1 MKFFLSL
8 CCLVLL
14 SFGPANSQ
22 DFIRLDQGWKFHLG
36 DSSSWA
42 APGYDDHSWKSI
54 RVHRS
59 WESQGYPDYDGYA
72 WYRVHVTIPSSLKT
86 ASFLKGGLRIELGE
100 IDDGDETFLNGTR
113 IGINGGSVGPI
124 TSGLYNKERIY
135 QVNLEEPAIRWDADN
150 VIAVRVYDR
159 GGDGGMWTGKYRLSV
174 MDLPDFVDL
183 DDSAPF
189 SFQGSRRI
197 SKQLIL
203 RDKSPVYGMA
213 GILQVTVTD
222 PSDNKTVWE
231 RTLPVSFT
239 ASRPMHYLFLPALPS
254 QQSYEVTYTFTEQKS
269 RKSVSA
275 QEGIPYILTPKPS
288 PKPRINGARV
298 TASRPGHPFLFRI
311 PVTGNRPVR
320 FQAKGLPE
328 GLSLDS
334 RTGIITGKVD
344 QAGSYTVHVTAS
356 NSLGKATRDLTI
368 LVGDQIAYTPAMGW
382 NSWNCWGLSVS
393 DAKVRASANAMV
405 SKGLVNHGWTYI
417 NIDDGWEKGRDSQG
431 NIVAN
436 DKFPDMRALS
446 SYIHSLGLKM
456 GIYSSPGPKT
466 CGGYTGSYQHEAR
479 DAATYARWGIDY
491 LKYDW
496 CSYSEID
503 PHPDL
508 AGLQKPYR
516 VMRAALDGVD
526 RDILFSLCQYGM
538 GAVWKWGAEVG
549 GNSWRTTGDINDSW
563 SSLSTIGFHQ
573 NICAPYAGPGH
584 WNDPDML
591 VVGRVGWGPSLHNSR
606 LTPDEQYTHIS
617 LWCLLSAPL
626 LIGCDMSQLD
636 DFTLNLLSNDEVLA
650 LDQDA
655 LGREANR
662 IDSSGDIQVW
672 AKPMADGSIAAGL
685 FNLGDQME
693 KGTLPIGL
701 LRLGDLVQVRDLWRQ
716 KDLGNFRDAFSAM
729 IPSHGVVLVRIW
741 PAK

>member
-8 CCLVLL
+8 CCLALL
-14 SFGPANSQ
+14 SSGLAHGQ
-22 DFIRLDQGWKFHLG
+22 DYISLDKGWKFHLG
-36 DSSSWA
+36 DSSSWSD
-42 APGYDDHSWKSI
+42 PGLNDQSWKNI

-72 WYRVHVTIPSSLKT
+72 WYRVHVTIPSSLKN
-86 ASFLKGGLRIELGE
+86 SSYLKGGLKIELGE

-113 IGINGGSVGPI
+113 VGLNGGSGGPI
-124 TSGLYNKERIY
+124 TQGLYNKERIY
-135 QVNLEEPAIRWDADN
+135 QLPLGDPAIHWDGDN

-159 GGDGGMWTGKYRLSV
+159 GGDGGMWTGIYRLSV
-174 MDLPDFVDL
+174 LDLADYVDL
-183 DDSAPF
+183 DDSSPF
-189 SFQGSRRI
+189 SFPGSGKV
-197 SKQLIL
+197 SKELTL
-203 RDKSPVYGMA
+203 RDNSPRYAMA

-222 PSDNKTVWE
+222 PSDNHTVWE
-231 RTLPVSFT
+231 RTVPAAFSV
-239 ASRPMHYLFLPALPS
+239 SRPFHFLFNPALPAR
-254 QQSYEVTYTFTEQKS
+254 QSYQVSYVFTEQKS
-269 RKSVSA
+269 RKSVSVE
-275 QEGIPYILTPKPS
+275 EGIPYLLTPRPS
-288 PKPRINGARV
+288 PKPRINGAKV
-298 TASRPGHPFLFRI
+298 TGSRPGHPFLFRI
-311 PVTGNRPVR
+311 PVTGIRPVR
-320 FQAKGLPE
+320 FQAKGLPG
-328 GLSLDS
+328 GLILDP

-344 QAGSYTVHVTAS
+344 QAGSYPVHVTVS
-356 NSLGKATRDLTI
+356 NSLGKAEEDLTI

-393 DAKVRASANAMV
+393 DAKVRASADAMV
-405 SKGLVNHGWTYI
+405 RKGLVNHGWTYI
-417 NIDDGWEKGRDSQG
+417 NIDDGWEKGRDSAG
-431 NIVAN
+431 NIIPN
-436 DKFPDMRALS
+436 NKFPNMKGLA
-446 SYIHSLGLKM
+446 SYIHSQGLKM

-466 CGGYTGSYQHEAR
+466 CGGYTGSYQHEAQ
-479 DAATYARWGIDY
+479 DAASYAHWGIDY

-496 CSYSEID
+496 CSYSQID

-516 VMRAALDGVD
+516 VMRTALDGVD

-538 GAVWKWGAEVG
+538 GDVWKWGAEVG

-563 SSLSTIGFHQ
+563 SSLSTIGFRQ

-636 DFTLNLLSNDEVLA
+636 DFTLNLLSNDEVIA
-650 LDQDA
+650 VDQDA

-672 AKPMADGSIAAGL
+672 AKPMSDGSLAVGL
-685 FNLGDQME
+685 FNLGDHME
-693 KGTLPIGL
+693 KGTLPIAP
-701 LRLGDLVQVRDLWRQ
+701 LRMGDLVAVRDLWRQ
-716 KDLGNFRDAFSAM
+716 KDLGNFRNVFTTA

-741 PAK
+741 PSK